1 MYDRANWP
9 HFDVL
14 PHASFSHVPYQMARY
29 RTCTS
34 LSSDRPA
41 VRVWH
46 VHTAPIHS
54 DVGLRRA
61 ETDSFGCWKLGKTS
75 ETAAK
80 CMQNSREKLKKSES
94 LAFFYAFFQ
103 IFRWC
108 FLMLPFDHQLNW
120 FLLWNF
126 WRFETSFTTNNHTEV
141 HFLEDQ
147 MVVAEETVQEA
158 RGSSFAHNLLP
169 NKPADSKH
177 RCTQHFPPHAAKY
190 PN

>member
-103 IFRWC
+103 IFR
-108 FLMLPFDHQLNW
+108 
-120 FLLWNF
+120 
-126 WRFETSFTTNNHTEV
+126 
-141 HFLEDQ
+141 
-147 MVVAEETVQEA
+147 
-158 RGSSFAHNLLP
+158 
-169 NKPADSKH
+169 
-177 RCTQHFPPHAAKY
+177 
-190 PN
+190 